1 LESMNRRQLAFV
13 VLLNSVVSLVVA
25 LVVVWAFDRRRPDLE
40 ELAALNPAYTQ
51 PVMAAA
57 PATAQMPGSLA
68 VVTATP
74 TSATGAPP
82 AENAQPEVE
91 APAAAPEAPK
101 AEEVYVIQSG
111 DTLAAIA
118 TRYNITIDEI
128 VRANNMANPD
138 FVFVGQRLV
147 IPVRN
152 GTAPRAGQGAE
163 PAVQGVQ
170 VNGIENPGN
179 LAQEVVLVANESN
192 LPFSLQGWRLE
203 RENGPSYTFGSV
215 PLFPGGS
222 VRVHSA
228 GGADTS
234 VDLYWNQG
242 SAVWQSGT
250 VAKIINAQG
259 QTVGT
264 YTVP

>member
-1 LESMNRRQLAFV
+1 MNRRQLAFV

-57 PATAQMPGSLA
+57 PAAAQTPGSLA
-68 VVTATP
+68 VVAATP

-82 AENAQPEVE
+82 AENAEPEVE
-91 APAAAPEAPK
+91 APAAPAAPEAE

-152 GTAPRAGQGAE
+152 ATAPRAGQVAE
-163 PAVQGVQ
+163 PVVQGVQ
-170 VNGIENPGN
+170 VNGVENPGN
-179 LAQEVVLVANESN
+179 LAQEAVLVANESN

-242 SAVWQSGT
+242 AAVWQSGT